1 MPNTTPAPPAR
12 EALTDSRTNFVS
24 RPWYM
29 FFQSL
34 YQNFLNYI
42 GAQPPADG
50 QLLRYDAAG
59 QGWTN
64 TVGVTVSATGEIST
78 DENLLINN
86 PDSYALGRGVVVDG
100 RGFGSY
106 LLLTN
111 SDTSTVTQLYA
122 QDSGVVL
129 ISQEIELASEGN
141 VYLTAGGVR
150 CSLLSG
156 TNGFLSLSTG
166 SIPTPTAQLD
176 INNNTIRLRNSRT
189 PASATASGNRGDI
202 CWDTNYIYV
211 CVATNTWKRT
221 AISTW

>member
-1 MPNTTPAPPAR
+1 MPNTTPTPPAR
-12 EALTDSRTNFVS
+12 EALIDSRTNFVS

-42 GAQPPADG
+42 GAQPPEDG
-50 QLLRYDAAG
+50 QVLRYDAAG

-64 TVGVTVSATGEIST
+64 SVGFNVFNNGE
-78 DENLLINN
+78 LLISN
-86 PDSYALGRGVVVDG
+86 PSLDGSGRGITIDSMDAG
-100 RGFGSY
+100 GFGY
-106 LLLTN
+106 LAF
-111 SDTSTVTQLYA
+111 TSSTSVTQLVA

-129 ISQEIELASEGN
+129 SSPEIELASDSYFFVN
-141 VYLTAGGVR
+141 AGGVR
-150 CSLLSG
+150 CLLLSG
-156 TNGFLSLSTG
+156 ANGYLSLAVG
-166 SIPTPTAQLD
+166 SPPEPTAQLD
-176 INNNTIRLRNSRT
+176 ISNNTIRLRNSRT